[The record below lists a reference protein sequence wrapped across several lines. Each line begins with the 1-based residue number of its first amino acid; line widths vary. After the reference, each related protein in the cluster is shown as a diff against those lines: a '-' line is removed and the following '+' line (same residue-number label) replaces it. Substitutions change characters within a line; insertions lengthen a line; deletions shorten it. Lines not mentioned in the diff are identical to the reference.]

1 MSTSMS
7 ASTAPISSSSTP
19 DQRNLQWKSSNIGAK
34 LLGKMGWKDGQAVG
48 KRQRHV
54 GGGDDGNGG
63 ASNFSSE
70 GLRLKKRIDGLGV
83 GAEKSMPSHALGNNN
98 LHADFSSVLA
108 SVSQEHNSSLAK
120 SSKKK
125 KKEKK
130 PLSLPKNK
138 TTCHKVRRAKFQ
150 EKTEDDL
157 KCIFGS
163 SSIAFPVVTS
173 GDSSAVSGEIEQTV
187 KKRKSKDKED
197 RKSRKKEQKL

>member
-7 ASTAPISSSSTP
+7 ALTAPISSSSTP

-48 KRQRHV
+48 KRQRQV
-54 GGGDDGNGG
+54 GGGDDVNGG
-63 ASNFSSE
+63 GSNFSSE

-83 GAEKSMPSHALGNNN
+83 GAEKSMPSHALGNND

-108 SVSQEHNSSLAK
+108 SVSQHNSSLAK
-120 SSKKK
+120 SSKKS

-150 EKTEDDL
+150 EKTEEDM

-173 GDSSAVSGEIEQTV
+173 GDSSAVSGEVELKK
-187 KKRKSKDKED
+187 KKRKSKGEED
-197 RKSRKKEQKL
+197 RKNREKKQKL